1 MSVHRQLPPET
12 EWLHWYRRIVTRG
25 LHEATTV
32 VAPSRWMLEQ
42 IESNYGKLASASVI
56 HNGRTPALFNP
67 YISKQETAVTLGR
80 LWDSGKNVSLLL
92 KQEMPGPVRIVGC
105 DRHPDLQN
113 HSFVAETIRP
123 NISLDP
129 HQDERQITQ
138 TLARAGIYAAT
149 SQYEPFGLAPVEA
162 ALSRCAIVASDI
174 PPFRELWEGAAIF
187 FRNNDPDSLSQAL
200 ESLQRDAGLRLNQG
214 NVALRHAR
222 QHFTADRM
230 VAQYKN
236 LYQSLAPV
244 QALSA

>member
-1 MSVHRQLPPET
+1 MSVHHQLPPET
-12 EWLHWYRRIVTRG
+12 EWLRWYRQIVARG
-25 LHEATTV
+25 LREATTV

-42 IESNYGKLASASVI
+42 IELHYGKLNSSAVI
-56 HNGRTPALFNP
+56 HNGRSPHLFNP

-92 KQEMPGPVRIVGC
+92 KREMPGEVRIVGC

-113 HSFVAETIRP
+113 HSLVAETIRP

-129 HQDERQITQ
+129 QQDERQIAQ

-174 PPFRELWEGAAIF
+174 PSFRELWQGAAIF
-187 FRNNDPDSLSQAL
+187 FRNNDPESLSEAL
-200 ESLQRDAGLRLNQG
+200 ERVQRDRALRLGHG
-214 NVALRHAR
+214 NMALRHAR

-230 VAQYKN
+230 VAGYKH
-236 LYQSLAPV
+236 LYQKLAPA